1 MARAHLPPPPPA
13 RLGWAYFLDVDG
25 TLVEF
30 APSPDGI
37 HVDADLLG
45 LLKRLHQAGGGG
57 LALVSGRALADL
69 DTRLDG
75 LRVPM
80 AGQHGLERRD
90 ADGGIHHGAVPLPHQ
105 SIRNLLL
112 GELQAHP
119 GLLLEDKGMTLA
131 LHYRQAPALGAYV
144 YRLMAGLANRLGKD
158 YTLQKGK
165 YVLEL
170 KPAAADKGKAI
181 AAYLAEPPFA
191 GRHPVFI
198 GDDVTDEHGFEAINR
213 LGGLSIKVG
222 PGSTAARHRLADVAA
237 VRNWLAAA
245 LEEQACA
252 ISTSP

>member
-1 MARAHLPPPPPA
+1 MTRAKLPPPPPA

-30 APSPDGI
+30 APRPDTI

-45 LLKRLHQAGGGG
+45 LLKRLDRDGHGG

-69 DTRLDG
+69 SCRLDG
-75 LRVPM
+75 LKVPM
-80 AGQHGLERRD
+80 AGQHGLERLD
-90 ADGGIHHGAVPLPHQ
+90 ASGNIHLDATALPHLA
-105 SIRNLLL
+105 IRTMLLD
-112 GELQAHP
+112 ELEAHP

-131 LHYRQAPALGAYV
+131 LHYRQTPALGAYV
-144 YRLMAGLANRLGKD
+144 HRLMAGLARRLGTD
-158 YTLQKGK
+158 YALQKGK
-165 YVLEL
+165 FVVEL

-222 PGSTAARHRLADVAA
+222 PGNTAARHRLADVAA
-237 VRNWLAAA
+237 VRAWLAAA
-245 LEEQACA
+245 LQE
-252 ISTSP
+252 

>member
-1 MARAHLPPPPPA
+1 MTRAKLPPPPA

-30 APSPDGI
+30 APSPDAVQ
-37 HVDADLLG
+37 VDTDLLA
-45 LLKRLHQAGGGG
+45 LLKRLDRAGGGA
-57 LALVSGRALADL
+57 LALVSGRSLSDL
-69 DTRLDG
+69 NTRLDG

-80 AGQHGLERRD
+80 AGQHGLERRN
-90 ADGGIHHGAVPLPHQ
+90 ADGDIQLSAAPLPHQ

-144 YRLMAGLANRLGKD
+144 HRLMAGLARRLGTD
-158 YTLQKGK
+158 YALQKGK
-165 YVLEL
+165 FVVEL

-198 GDDVTDEHGFEAINR
+198 GDDATDEHGFEAINR

-222 PGSTAARHRLADVAA
+222 PGNTAARHRLTDVAA
-237 VRNWLAAA
+237 VRAWLAAA
-245 LEEQACA
+245 LQE
-252 ISTSP
+252 

>member
-1 MARAHLPPPPPA
+1 MPRAPLPPPPPA

-25 TLVEF
+25 TLVDF
-30 APSPDGI
+30 APRPDAI
-37 HVDADLLG
+37 HVDDDLLG
-45 LLKRLHQAGGGG
+45 LLKRFDREGGGG

-69 DTRLDG
+69 ERRLDG
-75 LRVPM
+75 LRVPI

-90 ADGGIHHGAVPLPHQ
+90 AGGGIHLSAAPLPHQ
-105 SIRNLLL
+105 AIRDLLL
-112 GELQAHP
+112 AELQAHP

-131 LHYRQAPALGAYV
+131 LHYRQAPSLGAYAH
-144 YRLMAGLANRLGKD
+144 RLLDGLARRLGGG

-213 LGGLSIKVG
+213 MGGLSIKVG
-222 PGSTAARHRLADVAA
+222 PGATAARHRLADVAA
-237 VRNWLAAA
+237 VRRWLAAA
-245 LEEQACA
+245 LEE
-252 ISTSP
+252 

>member
-1 MARAHLPPPPPA
+1 MTRAKLSPPPPA

-30 APSPDGI
+30 APSPDE
-37 HVDADLLG
+37 VRVEPDLLA
-45 LLKRLHQAGGGG
+45 LLKRLDGASGGG
-57 LALVSGRALADL
+57 LALVSGRALSDL
-69 DTRLDG
+69 DARLDG

-90 ADGGIHHGAVPLPHQ
+90 ALGGIHLSATPLPHQ
-105 SIRNLLL
+105 AIRNLLL
-112 GELQAHP
+112 SELKTHP

-144 YRLMAGLANRLGKD
+144 HRLLAGLARRLGGD

-170 KPAAADKGKAI
+170 KPGAADKGKAI
-181 AAYLAEPPFA
+181 TTYLAEPPFA

-198 GDDVTDEHGFEAINR
+198 GDDVTDERGFEAVNR

-222 PGSTAARHRLADVAA
+222 PGKTAACHRLADVAA
-237 VRNWLAAA
+237 VRAWLAAA
-245 LEEQACA
+245 LEE
-252 ISTSP
+252 